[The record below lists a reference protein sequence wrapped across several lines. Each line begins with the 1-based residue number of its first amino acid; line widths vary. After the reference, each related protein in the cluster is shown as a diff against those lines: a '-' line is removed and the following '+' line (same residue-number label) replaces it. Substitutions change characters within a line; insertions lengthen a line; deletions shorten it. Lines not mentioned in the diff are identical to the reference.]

1 MRRPYQTRALTR
13 NAKLIDS
20 MVSPF
25 ITRTIGF
32 LVISFVFSFFL
43 IELED
48 LLKAIDLLNLVV
60 CCHFYRS
67 ILFEDLRSK
76 FET

>member
-13 NAKLIDS
+13 NARLVDS

-25 ITRTIGF
+25 ITKTIGF
-32 LVISFVFSFFL
+32 LVISFVLSFFS

-48 LLKAIDLLNLVV
+48 LLKAIDLLNLLV
-60 CCHFYRS
+60 CCHFYVS
-67 ILFEDLRSK
+67 IHFEDLRSK